1 MDVNKGSTRFAPESP
16 TEILDRF
23 LIRPEPSSDDMTAA
37 MSMPVAGHVNPLTG
51 YPTVAALTLLIDTV
65 GGLANHARR
74 TAGEWT
80 VTSELALELVPETA
94 RWASRP
100 GAAPVIATGRARG
113 SRATTSLATCT
124 LTCDDRELGYATV
137 RSYFVIANAD
147 HIAPKETLVPS
158 PEISL
163 GQLLSATSEQQALGG
178 AAPALVQRHDPVLVN
193 SLGIVNGGISSACLA
208 LAAAAAIDARAD
220 QPMQIGS
227 FRVNFLHPL
236 ANANDIRYVAE
247 VAHLG
252 RRTAVATAQVSS
264 TGGRPPLTAT
274 LTAYH

>member
-1 MDVNKGSTRFAPESP
+1 MDVDKDTTLFAPVSP
-16 TEILDRF
+16 TAILDRF
-23 LIRPEPSSDDMTAA
+23 LIQLEPSSDDMTAA
-37 MSMPVAGHVNPLTG
+37 MSMPVAGHVNPLDG

-65 GGLANHARR
+65 GGLVNHARR

-80 VTSELALELVPETA
+80 VTSELALELVPEAA

-100 GAAPVIATGRARG
+100 GAPPVIATARACG
-113 SRATTSLATCT
+113 SRATTSLATCI

-137 RSYFVIANAD
+137 RSYFVVANAD
-147 HIAPKETLVPS
+147 HTSPKETLVRS

-163 GQLLSATSEQQALGG
+163 GQLLSATPEQHATGA

-193 SLGIVNGGISSACLA
+193 SLGVVNGGISSACLA
-208 LAAAAAIDARAD
+208 LAAAAAIDARAG

-227 FRVNFLHPL
+227 FRVNFLQPL
-236 ANANDIRYVAE
+236 ANATDIRYVAE

-252 RRTAVATAQVSS
+252 RRTAVARAQVSS
-264 TGGRPPLTAT
+264 TGGHPPLTAT
-274 LTAYH
+274 LTAYR